1 MCRCKIYIGDIDL
14 IYEKQKKNN
23 NNQNEKK
30 NDDNQNKKQEESVCG
45 CKSWRTPH
53 SVTADT
59 PGGHGHCIY
68 IIICNIIIIIN
79 YIILT
84 RLSFMTIVCS
94 TDVMEID

>member
-1 MCRCKIYIGDIDL
+1 MCGYKIYIEDIDL
-14 IYEKQKKNN
+14 NYEKQKNN
-23 NNQNEKK
+23 N
-30 NDDNQNKKQEESVCG
+30 DNQNKKQEESVCG